1 MTSTQLLL
9 TSENLGSNE
18 DIKKQ
23 CLFKAE
29 LYLWELDVF
38 FFFFFPPFIC
48 TRNLSHPAKQRFY
61 RLVKLCSALSDISE
75 RMPTPTISFPGVQ
88 GLNKKSR

>member
-23 CLFKAE
+23 SLFKAE
-29 LYLWELDVF
+29 LYLWELDF
-38 FFFFFPPFIC
+38 FFFFSPLS
-48 TRNLSHPAKQRFY
+48 RNLSHSAKRRFY
-61 RLVKLCSALSDISE
+61 RLVKFCSALSDISE
-75 RMPTPTISFPGVQ
+75 RMPSPTISVPGVQ

>member
-23 CLFKAE
+23 SLFKAE
-29 LYLWELDVF
+29 LYLWELDF
-38 FFFFFPPFIC
+38 FFFFFPPFLETFLIL
-48 TRNLSHPAKQRFY
+48 LSGGFIGWSNSAPLCLT
-61 RLVKLCSALSDISE
+61 LVKGCPVPPSPFLVCKD
-75 RMPTPTISFPGVQ
+75 
-88 GLNKKSR
+88 